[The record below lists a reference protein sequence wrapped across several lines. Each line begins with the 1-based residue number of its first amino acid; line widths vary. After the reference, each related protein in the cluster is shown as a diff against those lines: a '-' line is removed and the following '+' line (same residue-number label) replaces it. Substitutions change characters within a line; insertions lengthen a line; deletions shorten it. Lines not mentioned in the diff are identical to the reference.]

1 MVQIPDQKLLKEY
14 EIGDNKM
21 NKLTADHALDVADL
35 LSPINQPM
43 ADVQASEVTDLLYQ
57 TFSDPIEQG
66 ANNSEPTPKLLGF
79 LSDLTNGSYNAW
91 LARGGAA
98 NAVE

>member
-1 MVQIPDQKLLKEY
+1 
-14 EIGDNKM
+14 M
-21 NKLTADHALDVADL
+21 NKLTADRALDVADL

-43 ADVQASEVTDLLYQ
+43 ADVQAVD
-57 TFSDPIEQG
+57 
-66 ANNSEPTPKLLGF
+66 NSEPTPKLLGF

-98 NAVE
+98 NSVE

>member
-1 MVQIPDQKLLKEY
+1 
-14 EIGDNKM
+14 M
-21 NKLTADHALDVADL
+21 NKLTADHALDVPDL

-43 ADVQASEVTDLLYQ
+43 ADIQASEVTDLLYPNVLG
-57 TFSDPIEQG
+57 SYIEQG
-66 ANNSEPTPKLLGF
+66 VDNSKPTPKLLGF

-98 NAVE
+98 NSVE

>member
-1 MVQIPDQKLLKEY
+1 
-14 EIGDNKM
+14 M
-21 NKLTADHALDVADL
+21 NKLTADHAIDVADL

-43 ADVQASEVTDLLYQ
+43 ADVQAVDDSER
-57 TFSDPIEQG
+57 
-66 ANNSEPTPKLLGF
+66 TPKLLGF

-98 NAVE
+98 NSVE

>member
-1 MVQIPDQKLLKEY
+1 
-14 EIGDNKM
+14 M

-43 ADVQASEVTDLLYQ
+43 ADVQAVD
-57 TFSDPIEQG
+57 
-66 ANNSEPTPKLLGF
+66 NSEPTPKLLGF

-98 NAVE
+98 NSVE

>member
-1 MVQIPDQKLLKEY
+1 
-14 EIGDNKM
+14 M

-43 ADVQASEVTDLLYQ
+43 ADVQPVD
-57 TFSDPIEQG
+57 
-66 ANNSEPTPKLLGF
+66 NSEPTPKLLGF
-79 LSDLTNGSYNAW
+79 LSDLTNASYNAW

-98 NAVE
+98 NSVE

>member
-1 MVQIPDQKLLKEY
+1 
-14 EIGDNKM
+14 M
-21 NKLTADHALDVADL
+21 NKLTADHALDVADS

-43 ADVQASEVTDLLYQ
+43 VGVQTSEVTDLLYPNVLG
-57 TFSDPIEQG
+57 SYLEQDV
-66 ANNSEPTPKLLGF
+66 NNSEPTPKLLGF

-98 NAVE
+98 NSVE

>member
-1 MVQIPDQKLLKEY
+1 
-14 EIGDNKM
+14 M
-21 NKLTADHALDVADL
+21 NKITADHALDVADL

-43 ADVQASEVTDLLYQ
+43 ADVQASEFTDLLYPNVLG
-57 TFSDPIEQG
+57 SCIEQG
-66 ANNSEPTPKLLGF
+66 VDNSEPTPKLFGF

-98 NAVE
+98 NSVE

>member
-1 MVQIPDQKLLKEY
+1 
-14 EIGDNKM
+14 M

-35 LSPINQPM
+35 LSPMNQPM
-43 ADVQASEVTDLLYQ
+43 ADVQAVD
-57 TFSDPIEQG
+57 
-66 ANNSEPTPKLLGF
+66 NSEPTPKLLGF

-98 NAVE
+98 NSVE

>member
-1 MVQIPDQKLLKEY
+1 
-14 EIGDNKM
+14 M
-21 NKLTADHALDVADL
+21 NKVTADHALDVADL

-43 ADVQASEVTDLLYQ
+43 ADVQAVD
-57 TFSDPIEQG
+57 
-66 ANNSEPTPKLLGF
+66 NSEPTPKLLGF

-98 NAVE
+98 NSVE

>member
-1 MVQIPDQKLLKEY
+1 
-14 EIGDNKM
+14 M
-21 NKLTADHALDVADL
+21 NKLTPDHGLDMTDL

-43 ADVQASEVTDLLYQ
+43 ANVQAWED
-57 TFSDPIEQG
+57 
-66 ANNSEPTPKLLGF
+66 SEPTPKLLGF

-98 NAVE
+98 TSVE

>member
-1 MVQIPDQKLLKEY
+1 
-14 EIGDNKM
+14 M

-43 ADVQASEVTDLLYQ
+43 ADVQASEVTDLLYPNLLG
-57 TFSDPIEQG
+57 SYIEQG
-66 ANNSEPTPKLLGF
+66 VDNSEPTPKLLGF
-79 LSDLTNGSYNAW
+79 NDLTNGSYNAW

-98 NAVE
+98 NSVE

>member
-1 MVQIPDQKLLKEY
+1 
-14 EIGDNKM
+14 M
-21 NKLTADHALDVADL
+21 NKLTADHAPDVADL

-43 ADVQASEVTDLLYQ
+43 ADVQEVD
-57 TFSDPIEQG
+57 
-66 ANNSEPTPKLLGF
+66 NSEPTPKLLGF

-98 NAVE
+98 NSVE